1 MGIVVRR
8 VNVIGLCQHLHG
20 CSMYRPPH
28 VLVMSVDHGV
38 DHVVDQV
45 ETMLLRVD
53 SAVADNGMV
62 VASVSRQ
69 RGGFAPYRLDN
80 CSPETL
86 YVRYVCQWQWHANGA
101 GNKGRT
107 AAHTSHLCLY

>member
-1 MGIVVRR
+1 MVLTI
-8 VNVIGLCQHLHG
+8 G
-20 CSMYRPPH
+20 CSTGLPCRK
-28 VLVMSVDHGV
+28 
-38 DHVVDQV
+38 QV

-86 YVRYVCQWQWHANGA
+86 YVRYA
-101 GNKGRT
+101 
-107 AAHTSHLCLY
+107 